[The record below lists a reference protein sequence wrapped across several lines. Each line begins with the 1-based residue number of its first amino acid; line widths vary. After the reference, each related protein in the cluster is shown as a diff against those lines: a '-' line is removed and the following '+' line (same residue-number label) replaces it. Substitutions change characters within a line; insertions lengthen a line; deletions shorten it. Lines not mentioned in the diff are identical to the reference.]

1 MESSASPKEFL
12 AEPMYEA
19 VWKEDECELGVK
31 LPSEAVA
38 KDSSSVERDCQS
50 CEEKESNLN

>member
-1 MESSASPKEFL
+1 
-12 AEPMYEA
+12 MYEA
-19 VWKEDECELGVK
+19 VWKEEECELGVK

-50 CEEKESNLN
+50 YKERKKERMN